1 MITAEQIF
9 ESKEFQQ
16 VFQEIDSDLIGR
28 LRSMPPSNVA
38 ALQEVAMKLWALE
51 TVKAEF
57 ERRMSNGGETRIN
70 QRKA

>member
-28 LRSMPPSNVA
+28 LRSMPPSNA
-38 ALQEVAMKLWALE
+38 EALQEVAMKLWALDQ
-51 TVKAEF
+51 VKAEF
-57 ERRMSNGGETRIN
+57 ESRMLKGGETRIN

>member
-9 ESKEFQQ
+9 ESREFQQ

-28 LRSMPPSNVA
+28 LRSTPPVESGV
-38 ALQEVAMKLWALE
+38 LQEVAMKLWALDQ
-51 TVKAEF
+51 VKAEF
-57 ERRMSNGGETRIN
+57 ERRMSKGGETRIN

>member
-9 ESKEFQQ
+9 ESREFQQ

-28 LRSMPPSNVA
+28 LRSMPPSNAV
-38 ALQEVAMKLWALE
+38 ALQEVAMKLWALDQ
-51 TVKAEF
+51 VKAEF
-57 ERRMSNGGETRIN
+57 ERRMSKGGETRIN

>member
-28 LRSMPPSNVA
+28 LRSMPPSNA
-38 ALQEVAMKLWALE
+38 ADLQEVAMKLWALDQ
-51 TVKAEF
+51 VKAEF
-57 ERRMSNGGETRIN
+57 ESRMLKGGETRIN